1 MFLDR
6 NDAAM
11 QLAGKLMKY
20 KNDSNTIVFAIPR
33 GGVIIADVICEQ
45 LNLPLDIVVTRK
57 IGAPLNKEI
66 AIGAVDPVGGR
77 ILNHQAIIMLRVSE
91 KYLEE
96 EAQRKAKEAKS
107 RLKKYRGKDDYYD
120 LSGKNA
126 ILVDDG
132 IATGYTVMAALNFL
146 RELKPKKLILG
157 TPVIAPDT
165 LLKMEKQ
172 VEELSYLISQEPFYA
187 VGQFYEKFPEV
198 SDASVMKALTKR
210 DFPKS
215 M

>member
-1 MFLDR
+1 MRTIKPSF
-6 NDAAM
+6 
-11 QLAGKLMKY
+11 GHCCY
-20 KNDSNTIVFAIPR
+20 KENR
-33 GGVIIADVICEQ
+33 
-45 LNLPLDIVVTRK
+45 
-57 IGAPLNKEI
+57 APLNKEI

-157 TPVIAPDT
+157 TQ
-165 LLKMEKQ
+165 L
-172 VEELSYLISQEPFYA
+172 
-187 VGQFYEKFPEV
+187 
-198 SDASVMKALTKR
+198 
-210 DFPKS
+210 
-215 M
+215 